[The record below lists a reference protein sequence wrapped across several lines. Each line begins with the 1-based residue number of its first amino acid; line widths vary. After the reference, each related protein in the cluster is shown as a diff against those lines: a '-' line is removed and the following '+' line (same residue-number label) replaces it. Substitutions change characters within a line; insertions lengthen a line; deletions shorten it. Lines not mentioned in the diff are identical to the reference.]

1 MVSPTTKPEELV
13 QRKAYF
19 SKSYATLQLHNKKK
33 SSFKMAL
40 NKFSAMVTIIFV
52 CVSSYTETKSHS
64 SFWVEPQGEETVS
77 RL

>member
-1 MVSPTTKPEELV
+1 MVSPTTTPEEL
-13 QRKAYF
+13 QERKGHF
-19 SKSYATLQLHNKKK
+19 SQTYTKIQLHNTKK
-33 SSFKMAL
+33 STFTMAL

-64 SFWVEPQGEETVS
+64 FWVEPQGEETVP